1 MANNLI
7 RLEVLMD
14 TIQADLGKKVAFLP
28 YATRRTLNEQGQFVE
43 IRSWEYIGDATSVG
57 ERQPLPLKD
66 IKNKVKSIEIKKI
79 GNMVDVSDE
88 ELMGTFPGLEAQ
100 IAEQLSSSI
109 VNGME
114 NSVVSAL
121 AAIGPEMTHA
131 ATQTKFDLDVIVDAL
146 AKFGEDQGAA
156 VLFLNSADLTALRK
170 DEMFITKSEANG
182 IRVVGEIYGV
192 TVVISDRVP
201 AGEAY
206 LMKQGALEIFMRREP
221 KMERQRDM
229 VHQVTAYGG
238 TVHYVVHI
246 AKPQDVIKITLA

>member
-100 IAEQLSSSI
+100 IAEQLSASI

-131 ATQTKFDLDVIVDAL
+131 ATQTKFDLDVIVDSL

-182 IRVVGEIYGV
+182 IRVV

-206 LMKQGALEIFMRREP
+206 LMKQGALEIFMRRAP
-221 KMERQRDM
+221 KMEQERDM
-229 VHQVTAYGG
+229 THQVTKFGG